1 MILLTSF
8 DPDPILFSDP
18 ARPKQIIS
26 DPGGSGP
33 GSATLVEWCL
43 NPDSLY
49 GTL

>member
-1 MILLTSF
+1 MILFTSL
-8 DPDPILFSDP
+8 DPDPTLFSDP

-26 DPGGSGP
+26 DPGGSG
-33 GSATLVEWCL
+33 SATLVEWCL